1 MTSGAQAGRNPDL
14 PPPQAPLT
22 LQAVALSQGCRAS
35 PQGVSRGPSQT
46 QKKYAEAE
54 FVTVKVPDGHSIQ
67 ASVASHV
74 LGDTCRYAES
84 MQPSSGADGPQVCP
98 ASQGMHQ

>member
-1 MTSGAQAGRNPDL
+1 MTSGAQAGGNPDL

-22 LQAVALSQGCRAS
+22 LQAVVLSQGCRVS
-35 PQGVSRGPSQT
+35 PQGVSGGPSQT
-46 QKKYAEAE
+46 QKYAEAE

-67 ASVASHV
+67 ASVASHT
-74 LGDTCRYAES
+74 LGDTRRYAKS
-84 MQPSSGADGPQVCP
+84 MQPSSGAGGQHVCP